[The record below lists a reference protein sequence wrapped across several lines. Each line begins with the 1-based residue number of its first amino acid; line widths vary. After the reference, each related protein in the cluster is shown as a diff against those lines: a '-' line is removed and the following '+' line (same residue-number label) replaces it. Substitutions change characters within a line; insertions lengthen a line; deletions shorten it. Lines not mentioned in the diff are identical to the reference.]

1 MNLKSFFQ
9 SSLWNT
15 SFRPFFLFGSLYGV
29 YVISVW
35 LLILVGWMKIPFSTD
50 AIQWHSYEMVFGF
63 SRAIILGFLFTAAQ
77 NWTGT
82 KIIYGKSLVIFFMLW
97 LLGRFTFYD
106 LGLFSFAS
114 YGLDIACDFYA
125 IFLVAPKFWRAGQEH
140 NRIILYN
147 YLIFTLFHVL
157 AGFSILT
164 SIWGDQALHF
174 IHLSVFTAIIYI
186 VIIAGRIVPF
196 FTGVVVS
203 NYGNRRIE
211 VVEHIIIQTSF
222 LFYVMESL
230 AHWFTELTPLAGFFS
245 IFFGAVNFFR
255 LLYWKP
261 WVASPYPIL
270 WILHIGYFWLSLGF
284 VLLGFTHFG
293 MFPQSSAYHV
303 MTIGAIGVF
312 VYGMIS
318 RVGLG
323 HTGRR
328 IVASPILII
337 AYVMINLA
345 VVTRAFLP
353 LGNYHYYAYL
363 ISGIFWI
370 LSFGIFFI
378 KYFPYLTQA
387 RPDGKIG

>member
-1 MNLKSFFQ
+1 
-9 SSLWNT
+9 
-15 SFRPFFLFGSLYGV
+15 
-29 YVISVW
+29 
-35 LLILVGWMKIPFSTD
+35 
-50 AIQWHSYEMVFGF
+50 
-63 SRAIILGFLFTAAQ
+63 
-77 NWTGT
+77 
-82 KIIYGKSLVIFFMLW
+82 
-97 LLGRFTFYD
+97 
-106 LGLFSFAS
+106 
-114 YGLDIACDFYA
+114 
-125 IFLVAPKFWRAGQEH
+125 
-140 NRIILYN
+140 
-147 YLIFTLFHVL
+147 
-157 AGFSILT
+157 
-164 SIWGDQALHF
+164 
-174 IHLSVFTAIIYI
+174 
-186 VIIAGRIVPF
+186 
-196 FTGVVVS
+196 
-203 NYGNRRIE
+203 
-211 VVEHIIIQTSF
+211 
-222 LFYVMESL
+222 
-230 AHWFTELTPLAGFFS
+230 
-245 IFFGAVNFFR
+245 
-255 LLYWKP
+255 
-261 WVASPYPIL
+261 
-270 WILHIGYFWLSLGF
+270 
-284 VLLGFTHFG
+284 